1 MIREKKKRKYERF
14 NSKPDAQ
21 GLGTDELFNYY
32 NLGTSMQSTV
42 LDLTNGIDDTLPNVK
57 IHCLTLLVAITIVVQ
72 SVIHE

>member
-57 IHCLTLLVAITIVVQ
+57 IHRLTLLVAITIVVQ